1 MFKMWKCRKN
11 NFLAQ
16 RAAVALALT
25 ISLVLA
31 GEVFSSDE
39 DSAVR
44 AHDKSLPHNVAANSD
59 KNMASSTPQKRE
71 VWMDASDYSI
81 ANPGVA
87 FVVYGRTPDA
97 TNSQIAEFIK
107 KRFIEKGVDSKYF
120 TGRKEDIGVSLGFYL
135 NGDAYGPV
143 GLTKMTTTI
152 EEVAGHARGLK
163 SLQTSPTR

>member
-1 MFKMWKCRKN
+1 M
-11 NFLAQ
+11 
-16 RAAVALALT
+16 V
-25 ISLVLA
+25 
-31 GEVFSSDE
+31 GG
-39 DSAVR
+39 DSIAN
-44 AHDKSLPHNVAANSD
+44 ASNVENAKPKAI
-59 KNMASSTPQKRE
+59 PQSRE
-71 VWMDASDYSI
+71 AWMDASDYSI
-81 ANPGVA
+81 VHPGVA

-107 KRFIEKGVDSKYF
+107 ARFIEKGVDSTYF